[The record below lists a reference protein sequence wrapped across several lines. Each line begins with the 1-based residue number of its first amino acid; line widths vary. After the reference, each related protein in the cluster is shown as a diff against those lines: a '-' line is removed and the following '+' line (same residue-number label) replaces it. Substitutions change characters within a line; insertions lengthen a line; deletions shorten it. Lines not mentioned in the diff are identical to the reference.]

1 MQVPI
6 CPICGRGPLEAPGDY
21 HFSADYTP
29 LLEEMDG
36 QAPGVQWHCNE
47 HMPAQDT
54 IDALTVLDKQPT

>member
-1 MQVPI
+1 
-6 CPICGRGPLEAPGDY
+6 LEAPGDY